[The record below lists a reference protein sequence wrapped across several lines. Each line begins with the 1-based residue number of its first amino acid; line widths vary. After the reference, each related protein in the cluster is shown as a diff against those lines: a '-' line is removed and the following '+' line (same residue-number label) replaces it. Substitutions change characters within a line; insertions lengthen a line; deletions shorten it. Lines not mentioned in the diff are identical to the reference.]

1 MHCCSFSLSEQQYI
15 DWVVAVQGFT
25 ALHAAAEQGHCSV
38 VMLLLRAGAAARSL
52 TRHGSTPLHL
62 AAWSGH
68 LGTAQILVDAPGGGA
83 GAVMA
88 RDSQGWTPLYL
99 AARRG
104 HDSLVQALLDSAGSA
119 ADEEALIR
127 AAKTSAAAGH
137 MEVFATLAKEIGRQY
152 PAAVTGLLTGPDA
165 PNAAAAF
172 AALVGKCLADT
183 ADLDQQKAA
192 LKWEKQQLAIEKTGA
207 QHLIVQAAGMLK
219 RAQLSHCSCG
229 HHCEDYMHDC

>member
-1 MHCCSFSLSEQQYI
+1 M
-15 DWVVAVQGFT
+15 VK
-25 ALHAAAEQGHCSV
+25 
-38 VMLLLRAGAAARSL
+38 MLLRAGAPPRSL

-68 LGTAQILVDAPGGGA
+68 AGTAQILMEAAGGGA

-104 HDSLVQALLDSAGSA
+104 HDSLVSALVECAGSA
-119 ADEEALIR
+119 ADSDALLR

-152 PAAVTGLLTGPDA
+152 PAALPALLMGPDA
-165 PNAAAAF
+165 PSAI
-172 AALVGKCLADT
+172 AALTAMITKCIDDT
-183 ADLDQQKAA
+183 SALDQQKAA
-192 LKWEKQQLAIEKTGA
+192 LKLEREQVSAVKAGA

-219 RAQLSHCSCG
+219 QGRLGQCSCG
-229 HHCEDYMHDC
+229 HQCEPNMQA